1 MTTSSTPPPRT
12 GPSLAAVGYVFLGG
26 AVGAS
31 LRYLFEKWWAP
42 PTPPE
47 FPWVTLMI
55 NLTGA
60 FALAFVTVLA
70 STALRDRPWLSPL
83 VGTGLLGGFTTWST
97 FVVENNQ
104 LLGDREFA
112 VSIGYMAAS
121 LLGGLCTALAGRSL
135 AFAYDD
141 KRHVGHD

>member
-1 MTTSSTPPPRT
+1 MTVSSPRP
-12 GPSLAAVGYVFLGG
+12 GPAPSLAAVGYVFVGG
-26 AVGAS
+26 GIGAS

-47 FPWVTLMI
+47 FPWVTLGI
-55 NLTGA
+55 NLSGA
-60 FALAFVTVLA
+60 FVLAFVTVLA
-70 STALRDRPWLSPL
+70 STALRGQRWLGPL

-104 LLGDREFA
+104 LLADREFA

-121 LLGGLCTALAGRSL
+121 MFGGLCTALAGRSL

-141 KRHVGHD
+141 MRRVGHD

>member
-1 MTTSSTPPPRT
+1 
-12 GPSLAAVGYVFLGG
+12 
-26 AVGAS
+26 
-31 LRYLFEKWWAP
+31 
-42 PTPPE
+42 
-47 FPWVTLMI
+47 MI

-60 FALAFVTVLA
+60 FLLAFVTVLA
-70 STALRDRPWLSPL
+70 STAMRDTRWLSPL
-83 VGTGLLGGFTTWST
+83 LGTGLLGGFTTWST

-141 KRHVGHD
+141 MRHVEHG